1 MEWAWEGDEPLDKR
15 KPRFWGITELDKRV
29 EL

>member
-15 KPRFWGITELDKRV
+15 KPRFWVLPNLIKE
-29 EL
+29 